1 MSTLDARLNAYR
13 EDLADARLQGKVEAA
28 RFVPGTRR
36 QVVLGALPLRKAA
49 TPGTELVSEL
59 LFGETVQVFE
69 DKDGVAWVQNDTDG
83 YVGYTDSA
91 GLSETVHAPTHTVC
105 VLHASLYPEPH
116 VRVPV
121 ADNLPM
127 GARLAVTETE
137 GRFAGLAGGGW
148 VPEEHFVEDGEI
160 EADFVTVAEQF
171 TGVPYV
177 WGGRTSRGLDCSGLV
192 QIALARCGVA
202 APRDSDMM
210 ETTLGEPVAYD
221 GDESVLRRGD
231 LVFWKGHMGIWI
243 APDRFLHANW
253 TDMRVW
259 TSRFQQ
265 VVDHI
270 QKTEGLPV
278 SAVRRL

>member
-13 EDLADARLQGKVEAA
+13 EDLADVRLQGKVEAG
-28 RFVPGTRR
+28 RFVPGARR
-36 QVVLGALPLRKAA
+36 QVIQGTLPLRKAA

-91 GLSETVHAPTHTVC
+91 GLSDTIHAPTHEVC

-116 VRVPV
+116 VREPV
-121 ADNLPM
+121 ADILPM
-127 GARLAVTETE
+127 SAQLTVNEMQ
-137 GRFAGLAGGGW
+137 GRFAGIAGGGW
-148 VPEEHFVEDGEI
+148 VPEEHFAETGHAET
-160 EADFVTVAEQF
+160 DFVAVAERF
-171 TGVPYV
+171 IDVPYV

-210 ETTLGEPVAYD
+210 EANLGEPVSYD
-221 GDESVLRRGD
+221 GDEGVLRRGD

-259 TSRFQQ
+259 PSPFQQ
-265 VVDHI
+265 VVDNI
-270 QKTEGLPV
+270 QRTEGLSV